1 MTYEYHFGIS
11 VRVRRVK
18 IFRRFLK
25 LWAHFLR
32 SRVSSSYLFV
42 PNKLSISREEYP
54 LPWKICQY
62 VRQSKCWYLVTLLTC
77 LIVVSMGGKKQNGA
91 SENWT
96 FIMYTPFFD
105 TPFLF
110 LEVFFVFLPTYRI
123 YHKGYSDEG
132 QRSRY
137 TRKMDE
143 GHSAILGKIHEPSLS
158 CVLCYGR
165 IATDCSSVRCR
176 KSQMDKPKKRVTVP
190 RYNGVTNKAI
200 IRPHLPPIHPYCP
213 SLQNL
218 KNQQT

>member
-1 MTYEYHFGIS
+1 MKNLPICATIKMLIS
-11 VRVRRVK
+11 
-18 IFRRFLK
+18 
-25 LWAHFLR
+25 
-32 SRVSSSYLFV
+32 
-42 PNKLSISREEYP
+42 
-54 LPWKICQY
+54 CD
-62 VRQSKCWYLVTLLTC
+62 
-77 LIVVSMGGKKQNGA
+77 VVNMPYSCFMGGKKQNGA

-137 TRKMDE
+137 TRKMAE